1 MRSIICTAGA
11 LALLSGAAF
20 GQSTTPS
27 KPDMNKDMPAG
38 AQQKSQVQGATPSTT
53 GQASP
58 SAAAQG
64 SQAGQAGIR
73 AVDSRAAVK
82 VTFYNVQPA
91 DMRASK
97 LIGRDVYNLSNESI
111 GEIQDLIIDNGKTV
125 KAVVVSVGG
134 FLGIGDR
141 SVAVEPGAVV
151 LTEQNDGNARVVIN
165 TSKDDLKN
173 APAFNFA
180 DVDKAGA
187 GAAATTGASSSTM
200 TPPNQSSGGKTAK

>member
-1 MRSIICTAGA
+1 MRSILCTVSAVA
-11 LALLSGAAF
+11 MLSGAAF
-20 GQSTTPS
+20 AQDTTRS
-27 KPDMNKDMPAG
+27 KPDMNTG
-38 AQQKSQVQGATPSTT
+38 AQQKSQVESAAPSTT

-64 SQAGQAGIR
+64 SRAGQAGVR
-73 AVDSRAAVK
+73 AVDSSAAVK
-82 VTFYNVQPA
+82 ISFYNVQPA

-97 LIGRDVYNLSNESI
+97 LIGRDVYNLSNENI

-141 SVAVEPGAVV
+141 NVAVQPAAVV

-165 TSKDDLKN
+165 TTKDDLKN

-180 DVDKAGA
+180 DVDKAGP
-187 GAAATTGASSSTM
+187 GAATTTGASPSTM
-200 TPPNQSSGGKTAK
+200 TQPNQNSGSKAPK